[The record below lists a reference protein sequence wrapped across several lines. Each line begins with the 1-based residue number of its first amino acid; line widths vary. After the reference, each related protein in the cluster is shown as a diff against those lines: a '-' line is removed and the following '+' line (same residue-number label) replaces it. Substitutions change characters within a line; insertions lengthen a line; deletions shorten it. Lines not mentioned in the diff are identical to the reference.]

1 MIQIEPCKGCTGLV
15 IVDQVANFKIKC
27 DSASL
32 DGQGAVDA
40 LLDGRELWRVR
51 YLSGRPSTLSAARPD
66 VLSALATAEPAERPV
81 VVRQHRCDEATRARL
96 TASQGVAGPGGRSDS
111 PKARVAPSSPSSGS
125 KEATGTVPDVDSQSS
140 KPVGDDASE
149 RPEATIDLGELV
161 TWARRLEEE
170 QA

>member
-1 MIQIEPCKGCTGLV
+1 MIKIEPCKGCTGLV

-40 LLDGRELWRVR
+40 LLDGREVWRVR

-81 VVRQHRCDEATRARL
+81 VVRQHRCDEAARARL
-96 TASQGVAGPGGRSDS
+96 TALQGVAGPGGRPDP
-111 PKARVAPSSPSSGS
+111 PKARVAPQNRFSEPS
-125 KEATGTVPDVDSQSS
+125 TGTVLVQGAARQSFDPDG
-140 KPVGDDASE
+140 PV
-149 RPEATIDLGELV
+149 ATIALDELV

-170 QA
+170 EQA